1 MKNRPT
7 ELYLIGGITG
17 LLGGIF
23 MFMPSYLSIFH
34 VHAAHLGSPDLKLVG
49 IAHGFSVVSLI
60 LITPAVFALFAL
72 LKSTSATRSYLG
84 LGFALLWIG
93 IGIVGHLS
101 QTAPLRTLSEFY
113 DKPQSRETAMLIYH
127 FSEEFWEALSRTSA
141 FFAVLMS
148 LCYGLALIK
157 SWNRPSGYLFLLAII
172 AFPIGFFIPQIDVQL
187 HIILRSLGFILA
199 GVALIKIAAS
209 KAESD
214 APV

>member
-17 LLGGIF
+17 LLGGIL
-23 MFMPSYLSIFH
+23 MFMPCYLSIFH
-34 VHAAHLGSPDLKLVG
+34 VHAAHLGNPDLKLVG
-49 IAHGFSVVSLI
+49 IAHGLSVASLI

-72 LKSTSATRSYLG
+72 LKSAAAARSYLG

-101 QTAPLRTLSEFY
+101 QTAPLRTLSELY
-113 DKPQSRETAMLIYH
+113 DKPPSRETAMLIYH

-157 SWNRPSGYLFLLAII
+157 VWNRPSGYLFLLAIA

-187 HIILRSLGFILA
+187 HIILRSLGFIVA
-199 GVALIKIAAS
+199 GGALIKIAMS
-209 KAESD
+209 KEDSD

>member
-113 DKPQSRETAMLIYH
+113 DKPPSRETAMLIYH
-127 FSEEFWEALSRTSA
+127 FSEEFWEALSRTST

-172 AFPIGFFIPQIDVQL
+172 AFPIGFLIPQIDVQL
-187 HIILRSLGFILA
+187 HIIVRSLGFIFA
-199 GVALIKIAAS
+199 SGALIKIAAS